1 MYNPFSFET
10 FKKIIKKIVKINK
23 KHKILFLNIHDEEIK
38 FLYEKGYNFIKN
50 FDGLNRKY
58 ELYEINKQ

>member
-58 ELYEINKQ
+58 ELYEINK